1 MTSYAGPDP
10 LGWARSLILRF
21 AGNIFSQEHPIL
33 QMNLSRL
40 IFSFPM
46 IPILIACPGFRSIA
60 NPSQAPQTQSVKILR
75 EELNRIN
82 ALTVNTG
89 TFMIRWMERVRNELQ
104 LCKPDELRINHE
116 SLSCLKNELKHTVKI
131 GFDEGILS
139 SIEHDQLLILI
150 HKLTLKEDG
159 KMGFKPIRPSLRE
172 TLISRRGKKPPVPS
186 LSTYESRANHFRKL
200 RIANG
205 KPESLDPEVLDLLKK
220 TFHRKLI
227 TLGRVTPDQY
237 LLAKYSVTQINLM
250 SGLLTDTLRWTDEL
264 AIGQILVDSSGIEAK
279 KDRVA
284 SLKDQYIQG
293 VARGAAPT
301 ELLPLRDE
309 ISSLENEISEKDT
322 LNRILNLREER
333 YQLAR
338 SLAESRDSA
347 EGSSLRARLS
357 ALEQQLEALNEQLES
372 ERITLRISAGDLHRL
387 SMNHLETQIEIMRR
401 KPGTMGNFDGN
412 LADLLVAGYLTG
424 ALDGAE
430 LKAALSIPDFAET
443 HESVL
448 LKSGGLI
455 WRAGRMYLM
464 LNPYTMIPTT
474 MVTVVVSALQQK
486 KEYERAT
493 AKKTHLIRQ

>member
-1 MTSYAGPDP
+1 
-10 LGWARSLILRF
+10 
-21 AGNIFSQEHPIL
+21 
-33 QMNLSRL
+33 
-40 IFSFPM
+40 
-46 IPILIACPGFRSIA
+46 
-60 NPSQAPQTQSVKILR
+60 
-75 EELNRIN
+75 
-82 ALTVNTG
+82 
-89 TFMIRWMERVRNELQ
+89 
-104 LCKPDELRINHE
+104 
-116 SLSCLKNELKHTVKI
+116 
-131 GFDEGILS
+131 
-139 SIEHDQLLILI
+139 
-150 HKLTLKEDG
+150 
-159 KMGFKPIRPSLRE
+159 
-172 TLISRRGKKPPVPS
+172 
-186 LSTYESRANHFRKL
+186 
-200 RIANG
+200 
-205 KPESLDPEVLDLLKK
+205 
-220 TFHRKLI
+220 
-227 TLGRVTPDQY
+227 
-237 LLAKYSVTQINLM
+237 M

-322 LNRILNLREER
+322 FNRILNLREER
-333 YQLAR
+333 YQLAM

-347 EGSSLRARLS
+347 EGSSLRAHLS
-357 ALEQQLEALNEQLES
+357 VLEQQLEALNEQLES

-448 LKSGGLI
+448 LKSGRLI